1 MCETFAKKD
10 LLSSSRRQ
18 TACNF
23 LVNRTD
29 DDLKG
34 SADEIVVNLN
44 VHFVSKDLLCST
56 TEIYWSSD
64 TQ

>member
-23 LVNRTD
+23 LVNRI

-44 VHFVSKDLLCST
+44 NVHF
-56 TEIYWSSD
+56 I
-64 TQ
+64 